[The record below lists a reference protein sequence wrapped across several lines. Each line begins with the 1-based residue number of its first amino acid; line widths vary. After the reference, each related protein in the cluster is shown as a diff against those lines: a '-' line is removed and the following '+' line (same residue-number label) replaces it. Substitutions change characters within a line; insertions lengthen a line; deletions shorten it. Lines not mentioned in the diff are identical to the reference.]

1 MKKTLII
8 CLALAVTALFATQ
21 FAADAKAGDFTE
33 YSAWYDDVQ
42 EAVCYAVIDTL
53 FAADSFFVQID
64 TVGFIGAEFFGDT
77 LGYSGIDPDTLGTDT
92 SCVSIYCRGEGSGS
106 VIIQIYDLAQTTL
119 LAKFQFCFTNNA
131 SLEIEQYIC
140 GTENVPTLTQWGL
153 IIFAGLLVLTMIFVL
168 RRRRA
173 KLPTPA

>member
-1 MKKTLII
+1 MKKTFII

-21 FAADAKAGDFTE
+21 FAADAKASSH
-33 YSAWYDDVQ
+33 SAWYNSTE
-42 EAVCYAVIDTL
+42 EAVYYASTDT
-53 FAADSFFVQID
+53 AGAIDSFFVKID
-64 TVGFIGAEFFGDT
+64 TVGYIGAAFFVDT
-77 LGYSGIDPDTLGTDT
+77 LGFSGAGGDAEGDTA
-92 SCVSIYCRGEGSGS
+92 SVSIYCRGEGSGS
-106 VIIQIYDLAQTTL
+106 VIIQIYDLAQTTVV
-119 LAKFQFCFTNNA
+119 AKFQFCFTNNA